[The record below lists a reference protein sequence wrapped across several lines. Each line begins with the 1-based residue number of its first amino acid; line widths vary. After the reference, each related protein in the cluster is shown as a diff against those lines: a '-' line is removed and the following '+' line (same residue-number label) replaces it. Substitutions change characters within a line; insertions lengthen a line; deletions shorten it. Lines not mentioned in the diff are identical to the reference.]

1 MATKEL
7 TRCEI
12 EEIVVK
18 NAAKYR
24 KYRRMLLENPKKTIE
39 MQLNNTLPENVI
51 VELIQESPNRIF
63 VCLPHVVEHGSELS
77 DEDLEQIAGGK
88 GGGDTYPCN
97 EKSGGFNTRNEY
109 NVGL

>member
-12 EEIVVK
+12 EEIVIK
-18 NAAKYR
+18 NAAKYPN
-24 KYRRMLLENPKKTIE
+24 YRRMLLENPKQTIE

-63 VCLPHVVEHGSELS
+63 VRLPYIVDQGSELS

-88 GGGDTYPCN
+88 GGDTYPCN